1 MANRDTKKKPSDHA
15 PPRTTNEARFAN
27 FLRQT
32 GLQSA
37 GSAKARRAKAG
48 SKKGRRG

>member
-15 PPRTTNEARFAN
+15 PPRPTDHARMAN
-27 FLRQT
+27 FMRQT
-32 GLQSA
+32 GLDAQ